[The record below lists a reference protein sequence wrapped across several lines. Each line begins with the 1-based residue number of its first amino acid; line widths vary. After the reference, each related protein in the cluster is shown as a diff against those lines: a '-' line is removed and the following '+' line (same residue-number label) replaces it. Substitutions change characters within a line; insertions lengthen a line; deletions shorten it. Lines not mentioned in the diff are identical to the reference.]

1 MVLLLLFFPLFFRL
15 FFCLLF
21 LHFILSFFLFFA
33 FFLSNKQGEGKTTE
47 PKNGSQPRR
56 EERDAPNNKGAG
68 GAQTPAPSPYPPT
81 REGRRPNNQGGETQQ
96 GGGKERGGEVC
107 QPIRGE
113 GATKKERETVQPKR
127 RRETAT
133 KKGSGERDHPTKKV
147 KGALPSSPSPNLQEG
162 GGATNQTKGDP
173 STRGTNQE
181 GVGKTE
187 KGGPKG
193 YLPRRAK
200 KFFFTSEMLR
210 DRNEIEAQK
219 NHILSTRQK
228 EKGEKR

>member
-147 KGALPSSPSPNLQEG
+147 KGALPSSPLSQP
-162 GGATNQTKGDP
+162 
-173 STRGTNQE
+173 TRGRGSHQPNQ
-181 GVGKTE
+181 GRPFNKRDQ
-187 KGGPKG
+187 
-193 YLPRRAK
+193 PRRCGENRKRRAQRVPPETGQKIFFYIRNAK
-200 KFFFTSEMLR
+200 R
-210 DRNEIEAQK
+210 P
-219 NHILSTRQK
+219 
-228 EKGEKR
+228 